1 MEGVKELI
9 QFENLQVEIWRRAYQ
24 RSLNLR
30 VRPDGLVRVTCG
42 RGIARRAIE
51 RFVVESRDFIH
62 KRQLEI
68 ERLRA
73 LHPEK
78 KFLSGEMF
86 LYLGEP
92 RPLEVVWTWGTRV
105 RVRWTGEQL
114 EMLAPL
120 ASTEGE
126 RRKALHVFFKKSARP
141 HLEARVQHYTALSGL
156 RAERVS
162 VRGQRS
168 RWGSC
173 TSGGTI
179 SLNWKLMAAPEWV
192 IDYVVVH
199 ELAHTRHLDHSP
211 RFWRLVEEFHPER
224 RAATAWLRANEP
236 ALSRQ
241 FA

>member
-1 MEGVKELI
+1 MKELI
-9 QFENLQVEIWRRAYQ
+9 QIENLQVEIWRRAYQ
-24 RSLNLR
+24 RTLSLR
-30 VRPDGLVRVTCG
+30 VRPDGLVRVTCA
-42 RGIARRAIE
+42 RGIALWAIE
-51 RFVVESRDFIH
+51 RFVGESRQFIQ
-62 KRQLEI
+62 KRQREI
-68 ERLRA
+68 EQLRA

-78 KFLSGEMF
+78 KFLSGETF
-86 LYLGEP
+86 LYFGEP
-92 RPLEVVWTWGTRV
+92 RPLEVIWTWAERT
-105 RVRWTGEQL
+105 RVRWTGERL

-120 ASTEGE
+120 TSLEGE
-126 RRKALHVFFKKSARP
+126 RRKALHAFFRKSARP

-173 TSGGTI
+173 TSEGAI

-211 RFWRLVEEFHPER
+211 RFWRLVEEYFPER
-224 RAATAWLRANEP
+224 RAATAWLRANEL
-236 ALSRQ
+236 ALSQQ